1 MIKTINIQLQEDE
14 FEELNRLKIEFG
26 FNSWKELL
34 ISLVNVRNKTLEISN
49 KYVGEI
55 ING

>member
-1 MIKTINIQLQEDE
+1 MKSLQIHFEDDE

-34 ISLVNVRNKTLEISN
+34 VSLVNVRNRTLEITN
-49 KYVGEI
+49 KYGRI
-55 ING
+55 INEQ